1 MKNIIQILF
10 VLLTL
15 LPNQQHVY
23 GHGDYLKLSD
33 QPPYPAKSIPDN
45 TLWQYLLEQHVDN
58 SGHVDYQGFLKDRE
72 VLESYL
78 KILKDHQPTEQWTKN
93 EKLSYYINLY
103 NAYTVLLILDHYPTK
118 SIKEIKNPWDQKLI
132 PLHND
137 QISLGHLEHNI
148 LRKMGEP
155 RIHFAINCASASCPK
170 LLNMA
175 YEPQKLEQQ
184 LDAVTKE
191 FIGSERNE
199 LSKNQLRLSKIFK
212 WYKNDFLDGDIISY
226 IKQFTRVPISENT
239 AIDYLDYDWSLN
251 GN

>member
-15 LPNQQHVY
+15 LPIQQHVY

-33 QPPYPAKSIPDN
+33 QPPYPAKSTPDN

-58 SGHVDYQGFLKDRE
+58 AGYVDYQGFLKDRE